1 MGGIE
6 WMCNDVLSG
15 DISANISIYSR
26 LANILSLP
34 APTTHRRNDLFNNK
48 VTSLY
53 QPPTMFISLPL
64 MWNGFRDVKCLFLVE
79 MVFMAFYWL
88 FHVHVCC
95 CHRAFARR
103 VLFYLAGWCGMV
115 GWTTREDR
123 CAFGRVYI
131 SPLLLLVYHRVGV
144 FHVLRK
150 FCAEKTGNCKTAI
163 NQQEHN
169 IGARD
174 PPSTFLQKRKMFH
187 LWTGLTTDALI
198 GLQPIVQSFCRT
210 KSIEAFSD
218 ENSDLRISL
227 VIVPHTKWVVWKA
240 RADLLVD
247 CCDCHWISCRPV
259 FMILLNWEE
268 LCVHCAATLRKLS
281 VSSQG
286 HDEPESVYE

>member
-1 MGGIE
+1 
-6 WMCNDVLSG
+6 
-15 DISANISIYSR
+15 
-26 LANILSLP
+26 
-34 APTTHRRNDLFNNK
+34 
-48 VTSLY
+48 
-53 QPPTMFISLPL
+53 
-64 MWNGFRDVKCLFLVE
+64 
-79 MVFMAFYWL
+79 MAFAMWSASSWWRWCLWL
-88 FHVHVCC
+88 FIGFFMCMCVVVI
-95 CHRAFARR
+95 ALSPVESF
-103 VLFYLAGWCGMV
+103 FFIGMV

-227 VIVPHTKWVVWKA
+227 VIVPHTKWAVWKA

-247 CCDCHWISCRPV
+247 CCDCHWISCIPV

-268 LCVHCAATLRKLS
+268 LCVQQLYESCPCLAKGMTSRRVYTNNVIWQRS
-281 VSSQG
+281 VRVWS
-286 HDEPESVYE
+286 D